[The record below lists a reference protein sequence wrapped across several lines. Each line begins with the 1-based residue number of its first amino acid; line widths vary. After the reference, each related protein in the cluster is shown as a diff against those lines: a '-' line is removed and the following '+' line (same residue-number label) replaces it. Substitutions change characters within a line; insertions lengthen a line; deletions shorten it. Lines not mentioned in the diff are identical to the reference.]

1 MLRPRIMRL
10 HRYIDHDW
18 QMTPIDFQV
27 TRYIDHDWQMTPID
41 FQVTSIRIRIRI
53 RIRILKELELADEE
67 FKGYFRLN
75 KQQFGYFLSLVEE
88 FISKKSVTRQT
99 IGAKQRLAICLR

>member
-1 MLRPRIMRL
+1 MYAEEEFSHFLLIGAAVAHAKKCKRKRKHMWWARAIVRNRQTFGTYNHL
-10 HRYIDHDW
+10 
-18 QMTPIDFQV
+18 V
-27 TRYIDHDWQMTPID
+27 
-41 FQVTSIRIRIRI
+41 
-53 RIRILKELELADEE
+53 KELELADEE

-75 KQQFGYFLSLVEE
+75 KQQFGYVLSLVEE